1 MPPLSFEKRQELV
14 NRINGGQRISGPTGI
29 AAEMGI
35 AVKTIYR
42 LKAKFTQAD
51 GSFEVQA
58 AAVAKKQA
66 FTRETLVE
74 ISQWLQAEPKLT
86 LKELR
91 ERLVEQENPTCGCA
105 ACREGTLGAMSTHQ
119 PPLWGLHGKHRG
131 AYRARA

>member
-74 ISQWLQAEPKLT
+74 ISQGSPWSALANPGHHHEPAWWALTTWWDQEQGGALQLNAERP
-86 LKELR
+86 
-91 ERLVEQENPTCGCA
+91 
-105 ACREGTLGAMSTHQ
+105 
-119 PPLWGLHGKHRG
+119 
-131 AYRARA
+131 

>member
-1 MPPLSFEKRQELV
+1 MAAKMLMSNKPVFLKNKMPPLSFEKRQELV

-74 ISQWLQAEPKLT
+74 ISQYGYKLS
-86 LKELR
+86 L
-91 ERLVEQENPTCGCA
+91 
-105 ACREGTLGAMSTHQ
+105 S
-119 PPLWGLHGKHRG
+119 
-131 AYRARA
+131 